1 MMTAVIVILL
11 VKVLPVFRQVFRQLG
26 LEMSGISGAL
36 LGIGETLSPKGAG
49 TDPQNDVFSGRE
61 DFI

>member
-1 MMTAVIVILL
+1 MLGMMTAVIVILL

-36 LGIGETLSPKGAG
+36 LGIGETLSTILLPSLFFW
-49 TDPQNDVFSGRE
+49 PR
-61 DFI
+61 